1 MAAEEAPVLDSRGK
15 ALSRRRIAWGISFLA
30 IAVTIGLG
38 SGWLWSWSEQSWSSG
53 KVFFYVVSG
62 WPLVFCGLFISG
74 LAAVVGLLCL
84 VPPMIRGIPHKGS
97 RLFVGILVSLCTAAA
112 AAVWLYFW
120 LGSGLI
126 SIAATYYKVTAET
139 GETVIVGKPGF
150 DPASFAVY
158 TQKSAFVYEEIRGIR
173 GMAESG
179 HFETDLCSLA
189 RQDSD
194 LLLTCGNDVTRFPN
208 PAK

>member
-74 LAAVVGLLCL
+74 LAAAVGLLCL

-150 DPASFAVY
+150 DPASFAVLR
-158 TQKSAFVYEEIRGIR
+158 KSTEWK
-173 GMAESG
+173 SPL
-179 HFETDLCSLA
+179 ETE
-189 RQDSD
+189 
-194 LLLTCGNDVTRFPN
+194 LTWLVLIPLKALSSRVVQQVVT
-208 PAK
+208 